1 MSDTL
6 SEDMLLSGILP
17 SEQEILE
24 QAADQIDALAT
35 QGLSVDVDPDVAEL
49 MGAIQE
55 TALSTFDAEQS
66 IHSVDLETG
75 IVISIDG
82 AAA

>member
-6 SEDMLLSGILP
+6 SEDMLLSGTLP
-17 SEQEILE
+17 SEQEMLE
-24 QAADQIDALAT
+24 QAATQIDALAT
-35 QGLSVDVDPDVAEL
+35 QGLSVSVDPDVAEL

-55 TALSTFDAEQS
+55 PALSTTDAKES
-66 IHSVDLETG
+66 MFSVDMETG
-75 IVISIDG
+75 VVISIDG